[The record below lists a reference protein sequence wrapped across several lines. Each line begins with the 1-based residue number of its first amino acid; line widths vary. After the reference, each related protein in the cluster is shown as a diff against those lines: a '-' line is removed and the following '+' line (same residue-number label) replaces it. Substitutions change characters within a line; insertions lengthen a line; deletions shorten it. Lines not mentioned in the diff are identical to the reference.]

1 MKYKVI
7 VDKPTIDGCLYKGTV
22 VTIDDSDKRYNGKL
36 RGKDETGRIWYLG
49 DEEIEL
55 IQGE

>member
-7 VDKPTIDGCLYKGTV
+7 IDKPTIDGCLYKGTV
-22 VTIDDSDKRYNGKL
+22 VIIDDSDKRYNGKL

-49 DEEIEL
+49 DDEIEL